1 MLKAWVAPSAPL
13 TASDAARI
21 VRSFGVPCASDAD
34 VVWHSQPAPFRGG
47 RARLLVLTRT
57 TMVYCRALDTLQTVY
72 HAFDG
77 KSWDL
82 DWLAPASDLAFVC
95 DDEDDASSDEAGPAP
110 PSGALA
116 SAGAL
121 LADVFRRERDVALL
135 TLHVRPRDAWLGDA
149 KATRMRAVAVKR
161 AQAADARSALL
172 RCMDAHGRVPTLAWS
187 ERPSKTVAVVYLRR
201 AADSFAALL
210 SMLERICRDH
220 GLEPVTEVVTETAA
234 SSGGLPLTH
243 HRLRAETPRGAKTSH
258 AISAA
263 VGRHPRKGEMLVLEY
278 RRKEAEQA
286 AYDGLKIIGTVVAV
300 AALTGLVV
308 VASSNIATAAS
319 EAAGAAGGYVAR
331 RRRRRGR
338 VEETHDAAADA
349 SDSDSGPASS

>member
-57 TMVYCRALDTLQTVY
+57 TMVYCRALDTLQAVY

-110 PSGALA
+110 PSSGALA

-121 LADVFRRERDVALL
+121 LAAEDVRERDVALL

-149 KATRMRAVAVKR
+149 KATRMRAG
-161 AQAADARSALL
+161 
-172 RCMDAHGRVPTLAWS
+172 GR
-187 ERPSKTVAVVYLRR
+187 
-201 AADSFAALL
+201 
-210 SMLERICRDH
+210 
-220 GLEPVTEVVTETAA
+220 
-234 SSGGLPLTH
+234 GG
-243 HRLRAETPRGAKTSH
+243 
-258 AISAA
+258 
-263 VGRHPRKGEMLVLEY
+263 
-278 RRKEAEQA
+278 
-286 AYDGLKIIGTVVAV
+286 
-300 AALTGLVV
+300 
-308 VASSNIATAAS
+308 
-319 EAAGAAGGYVAR
+319 
-331 RRRRRGR
+331 
-338 VEETHDAAADA
+338 
-349 SDSDSGPASS
+349 